1 MGDYQRELDALWK
14 TDPALAA
21 KLVDLERRE
30 LELGTLRTERDE
42 LVRKAREG
50 RVLAARTAGAALL
63 QLV

>member
-1 MGDYQRELDALWK
+1 MRDYQRELDTL
-14 TDPALAA
+14 
-21 KLVDLERRE
+21 RE

>member
-1 MGDYQRELDALWK
+1 MMVPEKEAPMRDYQRELDTL
-14 TDPALAA
+14 
-21 KLVDLERRE
+21 RE